1 MDLIIDDD
9 KKILEDAE
17 NKFKEYKL
25 YKLSKDSDEDIRKKY
40 GEFLNESYEDIKDTL
55 HGVDDLD
62 VF

>member
-1 MDLIIDDD
+1 MDLIIDDNN
-9 KKILEDAE
+9 KILEDVE
-17 NKFKEYKL
+17 NKLKEYKL

-40 GEFLNESYEDIKDTL
+40 GEFINKIYEDIKDTL